1 MKIQIIALSN
11 HLTYGGM
18 RQRLEWG
25 FKQIG
30 HETVEG
36 SPDVV
41 LVIGQSALWND
52 VKQYG
57 VPVYLWCHGVD
68 IGNFES
74 ANNKKMDIDKLII
87 KEIRVDKGPISKRWM
102 PRAQGRSTPIHKVTS
117 HVILTLAQ
125 SDKKLEPRFI
135 IETKRPKK
143 VKKEKKEVVA
153 ENKDRSSKIHHH
165 PAPEKKTE
173 PKEETRKEGK
183 PERRGFLKRMFRRKS
198 V

>member
-1 MKIQIIALSN
+1 MNKSETKKNNSGILPSTTVSLRYLRIAPRKVRLVADLIKNISVNQALGQLSL
-11 HLTYGGM
+11 HP
-18 RQRLEWG
+18 RR
-25 FKQIG
+25 
-30 HETVEG
+30 
-36 SPDVV
+36 
-41 LVIGQSALWND
+41 SAEPIL
-52 VKQYG
+52 K
-57 VPVYLWCHGVD
+57 LLKSA
-68 IGNFES
+68 IES